1 MTSSPL
7 GPASPLNLHPVI
19 LMHVQ
24 EQGDVL
30 LGVGGV
36 TLSDTQV
43 IKLLPSGEIQSKK
56 GEIENVRVKCL
67 ISLLSA
73 SCH

>member
-7 GPASPLNLHPVI
+7 GPASSLQLHPVI

-36 TLSDTQV
+36 TFSDTQV
-43 IKLLPSGEIQSKK
+43 IKLLTS
-56 GEIENVRVKCL
+56 
-67 ISLLSA
+67 
-73 SCH
+73 

>member
-7 GPASPLNLHPVI
+7 GPASSLHLQSVI

-43 IKLLPSGEIQSKK
+43 IKLLTS
-56 GEIENVRVKCL
+56 
-67 ISLLSA
+67 
-73 SCH
+73 

>member
-7 GPASPLNLHPVI
+7 GPAPSLHLQPVI

-24 EQGDVL
+24 EQSDIL

-43 IKLLPSGEIQSKK
+43 IKFLTS
-56 GEIENVRVKCL
+56 
-67 ISLLSA
+67 
-73 SCH
+73 